1 MATYEAY
8 NGSVYATPPQS
19 VFIELSLKTPIPCDT
34 NTSVAVAAVEAS
46 LKSKAAAIIV
56 LTTTGR
62 SAHLISK
69 YRPRCP
75 IIAITRCAK
84 TARLAHLYRGI
95 LPYVFDQPKSEDW
108 PRDVDNRIQAG
119 IHLGKQLSVL
129 NKDDVIIVVTGWKQG
144 SGSTNT
150 IRIVNVE

>member
-1 MATYEAY
+1 M
-8 NGSVYATPPQS
+8 QS

-34 NTSVAVAAVEAS
+34 NTAVAVAAVEAS
-46 LKSKAAAIIV
+46 LKSRAAAIIV

-75 IIAITRCAK
+75 IIAITRNAK
-84 TARLAHLYRGI
+84 TARQAHLYRGI
-95 LPYVFDQPKSEDW
+95 LPYFYEQGKSDDW
-108 PRDVDNRIQAG
+108 PKDVDTRIQVG
-119 IHLGKQLSVL
+119 INLGKQLAVL
-129 NKDDVIIVVTGWKQG
+129 AKGDTVVLVTGWKAG

-150 IRIVNVE
+150 IRIITAE

>member
-1 MATYEAY
+1 M
-8 NGSVYATPPQS
+8 
-19 VFIELSLKTPIPCDT
+19 FIELSLKTPIPCDT

-46 LKSKAAAIIV
+46 LKSRAAAIIV

-84 TARLAHLYRGI
+84 AARQAHLYRGI
-95 LPYVFDQPKSEDW
+95 LPYVYDQPKNEDW
-108 PRDVDNRIQAG
+108 PKDVDTRIQTG
-119 IHLGKQLSVL
+119 INLGKQLSVIASG
-129 NKDDVIIVVTGWKQG
+129 DSIVVVTGWKQG
-144 SGSTNT
+144 SGATNT
-150 IRIVNVE
+150 IRIVSVQ